1 MSATLTTTIPGAFLR
16 GAAALLLVAV
26 MPAQMEKRWT
36 ERYADTA
43 FARAEPA
50 VGTPAPDLCLWDLDG
65 RPRSLALE
73 RGRTVVLIGASY
85 T

>member
-1 MSATLTTTIPGAFLR
+1 MTDPLLESTMRTPFVATLLL
-16 GAAALLLVAV
+16 AAS
-26 MPAQMEKRWT
+26 MPAQMEKRWIDQ
-36 ERYADTA
+36 YAGTV
-43 FARAEPA
+43 FAQAQPA
-50 VGTPAPDLCLWDLDG
+50 VGTAAPDLCLCDLTG

>member
-1 MSATLTTTIPGAFLR
+1 MQPTRARALSL
-16 GAAALLLVAV
+16 AAASCFAALT
-26 MPAQMEKRWT
+26 PAQMEKRR
-36 ERYADTA
+36 EVNYDDTT

-50 VGTPAPDLCLWDLDG
+50 IGTPAPALRLWDLDG

-73 RGRTVVLIGASY
+73 RGRTVVLIGGAY

>member
-1 MSATLTTTIPGAFLR
+1 MNDATRNLF
-16 GAAALLLVAV
+16 AAALLAAAI
-26 MPAQMEKRWT
+26 PAQMEKRWIDQYSGT
-36 ERYADTA
+36 I
-43 FARAEPA
+43 FAQAKPA
-50 VGTPAPDLCLWDLDG
+50 VGTAAPDLCLWDLDG

>member
-1 MSATLTTTIPGAFLR
+1 MQSPRVRALALTTASCL
-16 GAAALLLVAV
+16 AALL
-26 MPAQMEKRWT
+26 PAQMEKRQ
-36 ERYADTA
+36 EVHYAHTT

-50 VGTPAPDLCLWDLDG
+50 IGTEAPELRLWDLDG

-73 RGRTVVLIGASY
+73 RGRTVVLIGGAY